1 MTNSMDHRGEVSDV
15 RSRAATAALCT
26 MAMLFGAVIAAQ
38 PAQAQTF
45 TVLHTFAGGETDGE
59 NPYAGLI
66 RDNAGNLYGTTLN
79 GGWRV
84 PGHGTVFKLDTAGAL
99 TTLHTFDHRGDGIK
113 PYAGLVRD
121 RAGNLYG
128 MTPWGIGRKAGNGVV
143 YRIGTTGKEAIP
155 YRFTG
160 GADGGNPHG
169 GLIRD
174 QAGNLYG
181 GTEIGGTHGC
191 GVVFNLNNGVET
203 TLYTFTGSE
212 VNGDGC
218 SLAGDLVRDDA
229 GNLYGTTSFGGILP
243 NCGTVFKLDT
253 ARKETVLHSFDC
265 SGGTDGSDPQA
276 GLILDQVGNLY
287 GTTIHSGPTRAGTVF
302 KIDTAGNNYTILYTF
317 SGGADGSEPWG
328 PVVMDKAGNL
338 YGTTRYGGNL
348 SCGQSGRGCGVAF
361 ELKTTG
367 EEIVLHTFSGPD
379 GMAPSSGLVW
389 DAAGALYGTAP
400 RGGSTAG
407 CASGCG
413 VVFKITP

>member
-1 MTNSMDHRGEVSDV
+1 
-15 RSRAATAALCT
+15 
-26 MAMLFGAVIAAQ
+26 
-38 PAQAQTF
+38 
-45 TVLHTFAGGETDGE
+45 
-59 NPYAGLI
+59 
-66 RDNAGNLYGTTLN
+66 
-79 GGWRV
+79 
-84 PGHGTVFKLDTAGAL
+84 
-99 TTLHTFDHRGDGIK
+99 
-113 PYAGLVRD
+113 
-121 RAGNLYG
+121 
-128 MTPWGIGRKAGNGVV
+128 MTPEGVGRKAANGVV

-160 GADGGNPHG
+160 GVDGGNPYG

-174 QAGNLYG
+174 QAENLYG

-191 GVVFNLNNGVET
+191 GVVFKLSNGVET

-218 SLAGDLVRDDA
+218 SPAGDLVRDEA
-229 GNLYGTTSFGGILP
+229 GNLYGTTSFGGNP
-243 NCGTVFKLDT
+243 SCGTVFKLDST
-253 ARKETVLHSFDC
+253 GRETVLHAFNC

-276 GLILDQVGNLY
+276 GLILDQAGNLY
-287 GTTIHSGPTRAGTVF
+287 GTTIHSSPTGMGTVF
-302 KIDTAGNNYTILYTF
+302 RIDTTGNNYSVLYTY

-348 SCGQSGRGCGVAF
+348 SCGQSGEGCGVAF

-367 EEIVLHTFSGPD
+367 EEIVLHAFSGSD
-379 GMAPSSGLVW
+379 GMAPSSGLVR
-389 DAAGALYGTAP
+389 DAAGNLYGTAA
-400 RGGSTAG
+400 RGGSTSG